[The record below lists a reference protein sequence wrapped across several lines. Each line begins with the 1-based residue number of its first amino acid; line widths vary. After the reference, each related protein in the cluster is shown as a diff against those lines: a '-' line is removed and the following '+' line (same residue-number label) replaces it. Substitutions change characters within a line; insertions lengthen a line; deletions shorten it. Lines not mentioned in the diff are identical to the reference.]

1 MITKIERKTLEKI
14 KMKTLQKYIVVRFSA
29 FIFANRKSDV
39 IDKLLEFFLTE
50 KHKQELE
57 FLSEMG
63 L

>member
-1 MITKIERKTLEKI
+1 MMTKIERKTLEKI

-29 FIFANRKSDV
+29 FIFARKKVDV
-39 IDKLLEFFLTE
+39 IDRLLDFYLTE

-57 FLSEMG
+57 FLSEMK